1 MDAGDDLGENVLLI
15 EQWCYQE
22 GLPDMVPLIYFTAG
36 YLDIPEDIRAETL
49 VAQDAIE
56 DWFNDLAFEANLE
69 EYPYPWSEE
78 AIDQMRDMID
88 QTKADITD
96 VDQTEEGV
104 VTYLKET
111 RDLVLAQ
118 AQALAVAAEGVH
130 REIVVPR
137 CQTTVTYTEPLACFH
152 FKPHLEYS
160 TGVFKNRSNVLFD
173 MDRFRLR
180 FKWCK
185 NLSRRLFNTR

>member
-1 MDAGDDLGENVLLI
+1 
-15 EQWCYQE
+15 
-22 GLPDMVPLIYFTAG
+22 MVPIIYFTAG
-36 YLDIPEDIRAETL
+36 YLDIPEDIRPETL
-49 VAQDAIE
+49 VAQDVIE

-69 EYPYPWSEE
+69 DEEQYQWPWSDE
-78 AIDQMRDMID
+78 ASDQMRQLIT
-88 QTKADITD
+88 QATADITD

-104 VTYLKET
+104 VTYLEET

-118 AQALAVAAEGVH
+118 AQVLVDATEGVH